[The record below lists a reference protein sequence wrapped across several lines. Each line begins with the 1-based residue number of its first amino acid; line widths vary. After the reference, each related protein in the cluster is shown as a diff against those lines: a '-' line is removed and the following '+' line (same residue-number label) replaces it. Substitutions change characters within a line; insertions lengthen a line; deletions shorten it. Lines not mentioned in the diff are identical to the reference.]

1 MKLKFS
7 AMRITLVVA
16 PYDMRSGYHRL
27 AQIASALF
35 DIDVNAGG
43 DLVAFISRDRGV
55 CKVIWSDEH
64 GTSLLVRRLHAG
76 RFESFLRDVETN
88 PCKKFTAA
96 DLESFLD
103 GVPLKKITKSS
114 GRKA

>member
-7 AMRITLVVA
+7 DMRITLVVA

-27 AQIASALF
+27 AQIANALF

-64 GTSLLVRRLHAG
+64 GTALLVRRLHVG
-76 RFESFLRDVETN
+76 RFESFLQEVETN
-88 PCKKFTAA
+88 PCKRFTTT

-103 GVPLKKITKSS
+103 GVPLKTR
-114 GRKA
+114 RKG